1 MKWPKLSRKQKL
13 ARNLVLLAV
22 LLYGVIWTLEFP
34 VLSQRGVLR
43 RLEDAYLLERGSV
56 EVIGEISEPYQTLLC
71 RCGDQL
77 ARVSYEWTLLGR
89 RVYGMRMMEPETHFW
104 VNYESECVSEKKEEV
119 TVDAGVLHRVW
130 LTGLLGQAERAELQM
145 TFLDDFEP
153 WEGPVSEMTLHGTRS
168 GDYEITFGETVDWQM
183 VWEQSL
189 RVSPAVLRLYDGED
203 RLLGEYRYDLLSTGI
218 LKTYDEILYET
229 EGGMA

>member
-1 MKWPKLSRKQKL
+1 MRWPKLSRKQKL
-13 ARNLVLLAV
+13 ARNFVLLAA
-22 LLYGVIWTLEFP
+22 LLYWMAWTLEFP
-34 VLSQRGVLR
+34 AWSQRGVLR
-43 RLEDAYLLERGSV
+43 KLEDTYLLERGSV
-56 EVIGEISEPYQTLLC
+56 EVIEEISEPYQTLLC

-89 RVYGMRMMEPETHFW
+89 RVYGMKMMEPEIHFW
-104 VNYESECVSEKKEEV
+104 ASYEREYVTAKEEGG
-119 TVDAGVLHRVW
+119 TVDAGILHRAK
-130 LTGLLGQAERAELQM
+130 LTGLLGRAERAELQM

-153 WEGPVSEMTLHGTRS
+153 WEGPVSEVTLHGTRS
-168 GDYEITFGETVDWQM
+168 GDYGITFGETVDWQM
-183 VWEQSL
+183 AWEQSL

-203 RLLGEYRYDLLSTGI
+203 QLLGTYRYDLLSTGI